1 MYYPYLRGRQNELL
15 ALRNFAELLSD
26 ESHIFPIIE
35 PVKENINTLKR
46 AVSTLAEHGM
56 CCGVILNPQVGE
68 SKRKMIDLDL
78 DEFFALRKGWKASF
92 LLNAQNTDEV
102 VRIIAEKQ
110 YSKVLIIISGNEA
123 VDDDGVNE
131 LLSSDAVQ
139 SVVVD
144 PSRQDII
151 EAGHQNNKDVIVF
164 EEKFRARP
172 AGKDYLN
179 TDEEEF
185 TQRFA
190 FYAKQ
195 GFAGFGDY
203 TVVANEYREGGVLPR
218 VLVMHLTYK
227 KTLQKIYIRHFCST
241 VNQNDSSNVQGKFD
255 EAANKALDFF
265 KSIGYSGPGI
275 AAIKEYIDKG
285 TFPGLGMLKK
295 VYILH
300 HIDLVQR
307 ILSGKL

>member
-26 ESHIFPIIE
+26 ESHIFPIVE

-46 AVSTLAEHGM
+46 AVSTLADHGM

-68 SKRKMIDLDL
+68 SKGKMIDLDT
-78 DEFFALRKGWKASF
+78 DEFFAQRIGWKASF
-92 LLNAQNTDEV
+92 LLNAQNTNEII
-102 VRIIAEKQ
+102 RIIAEKQ
-110 YSKVLIIISGNEA
+110 YSDVLIIIPGNEA
-123 VDDDGVNE
+123 VDDNSVNE
-131 LLSSDAVQ
+131 LLSSDSVQ

-151 EAGHQNNKDVIVF
+151 EAAHKYTKGVIVF

-179 TDEEEF
+179 IDEEEF

-190 FYAKQ
+190 FYANQ
-195 GFAGFGDY
+195 GFAGFGDF

-218 VLVMHLTYK
+218 VLVIHLTYQK
-227 KTLQKIYIRHFCST
+227 SPQKIYIKHFCST
-241 VNQNDSSNVQGKFD
+241 VNQNDNSNVQGKFD
-255 EAANKALDFF
+255 EAARKALGFF
-265 KSIGYSGPGI
+265 NSIGYSGPGI
-275 AAIKEYIDKG
+275 AAIKENIDNG
-285 TFPGLGMLKK
+285 TFPGLGVLKK
-295 VYILH
+295 VSILH

-307 ILSGKL
+307 ILSGK